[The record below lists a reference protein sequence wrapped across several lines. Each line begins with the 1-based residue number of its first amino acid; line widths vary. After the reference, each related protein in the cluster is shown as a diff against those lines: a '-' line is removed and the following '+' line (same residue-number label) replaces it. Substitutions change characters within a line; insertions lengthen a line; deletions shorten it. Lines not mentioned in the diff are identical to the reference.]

1 MTRPSLATLSLLLA
15 LAAPA
20 SASASAPGRAG
31 SAAATPA
38 VLVARCVDAYGGKK
52 AVVRLARSR
61 SEGTVTSLLHP
72 GQPGRIA
79 RLYERS
85 GKLRVEIAFPGAPV
99 EIRVLDGGRGWRFG
113 EEVGGPFLASMILQ
127 AARLDLPALLAAW
140 EQKLED
146 RGTWELE
153 GKVLRVLALEVAPG
167 VTVEAGIDPATGRI
181 LRSRGAA
188 QAGPMPLEFVTTY
201 SDFRKVDGVL
211 VAFHEGNWA
220 NGSTTGETVLER
232 FELLPSIPPEAFRP

>member
-1 MTRPSLATLSLLLA
+1 MTSPTLAALSLLLA
-15 LAAPA
+15 LGAAAPV
-20 SASASAPGRAG
+20 S
-31 SAAATPA
+31 AATPTRA
-38 VLVARCVDAYGGKK
+38 AAAEATPARLVARCVEAYGGKK
-52 AVVRLARSR
+52 AVVLLARSR

-79 RLYERS
+79 RLYQRS

-140 EQKLED
+140 EKKLED
-146 RGTWELE
+146 HGTWELE
-153 GKVLRVLALEVAPG
+153 GKTLRVLALEVAPG
-167 VTVEAGIDPATGRI
+167 LVVEAGVDPGTGRI
-181 LRSRGAA
+181 LRSRGTTKGGA
-188 QAGPMPLEFVTTY
+188 MPLEFVTTY

-211 VAFHEGNWA
+211 VAFREGNWA
-220 NGSTTGETVLER
+220 NGSATGETVVEK
-232 FELLPSIPPEAFRP
+232 FELLASIPPEAFRP